1 MCEHPEQAHRDITI
15 QATYKGIHV
24 CLLINRWYLSD
35 LPTAG
40 RGESTETGAE
50 GSKM

>member
-1 MCEHPEQAHRDITI
+1 MCEHPEPEHRDTMT
-15 QATYKGIHV
+15 QATYKGSRV

-40 RGESTETGAE
+40 RGESTETGTL
-50 GSKM
+50 GSDT